1 MQTES
6 LDFYWKLAK
15 KLIITHGYTGLLKDN
30 ENIGYVANAII
41 NADINYNPNIGILEG
56 YRSMHAKF
64 AILKLIKKHKKTK
77 KNKKLSEKY
86 DKSYKDTSQ
95 DSIDCEDIFSYIRDN
110 NIVNLD
116 ILEQIKDRY
125 INNYTWTEIADK
137 FKITKQSVRL
147 NVKHGLS
154 KIKKKLCI

>member
-77 KNKKLSEKY
+77 KK
-86 DKSYKDTSQ
+86 
-95 DSIDCEDIFSYIRDN
+95 
-110 NIVNLD
+110 
-116 ILEQIKDRY
+116 
-125 INNYTWTEIADK
+125 
-137 FKITKQSVRL
+137 
-147 NVKHGLS
+147 
-154 KIKKKLCI
+154 